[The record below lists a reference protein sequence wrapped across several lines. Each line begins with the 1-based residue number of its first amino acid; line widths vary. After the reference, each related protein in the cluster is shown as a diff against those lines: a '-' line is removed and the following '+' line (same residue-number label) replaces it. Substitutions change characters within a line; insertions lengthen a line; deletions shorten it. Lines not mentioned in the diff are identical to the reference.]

1 MMKAF
6 LISFLVLVIFSCTS
20 KEKIP
25 RDILPQQ
32 QIQAIIWDLLR
43 ADEFVNSYLRN
54 DSTKNK
60 KDETTRLYEE
70 VFRIHKTNRDQ
81 FKQSLHFYNSHPEL
95 LKPVFDSLENKKTT
109 ELDIR
114 KRPSLVDSARRKML
128 LRDSLHKKALHDTAH
143 GKKPLHFDSVPVKS
157 LKHASWPKKLSRQD
171 SINRKLRLPGVKP
184 GNSRPAKP

>member
-25 RDILPQQ
+25 RDILPQEQ
-32 QIQAIIWDLLR
+32 MQAVIWDLLR
-43 ADEFVNSYLRN
+43 ADEFVNSYIRN
-54 DSTKNK
+54 DSTKNR

-70 VFRIHKTNRDQ
+70 VYRIHKTNRDQ

-114 KRPSLVDSARRKML
+114 KRPSLVDSSRRKML
-128 LRDSLHKKALHDTAH
+128 LRDSLHKRALHDTAH
-143 GKKPLHFDSVPVKS
+143 GKKPLHFDSVPANS
-157 LKHASWPKKLSRQD
+157 LKRAAWQKRQILRD
-171 SINRKLRLPGVKP
+171 SINRKLLTPRPKP
-184 GNSRPAKP
+184 